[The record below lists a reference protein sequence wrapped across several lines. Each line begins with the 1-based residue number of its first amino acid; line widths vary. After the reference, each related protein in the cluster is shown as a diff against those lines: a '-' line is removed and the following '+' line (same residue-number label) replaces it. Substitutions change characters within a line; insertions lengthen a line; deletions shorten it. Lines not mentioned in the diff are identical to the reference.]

1 MKRKICRKLG
11 SLSLGLALGAVCCD
25 GRPAR
30 IAAVTLLF
38 LAAGM
43 LLLYLGGVLTPWQ
56 KESARACAKDS
67 DAAAQRAIDN
77 CSYQYTAKVRPAQEG
92 RAKNIRSVIR

>member
-11 SLSLGLALGAVCCD
+11 GIAMGLALGAVCCD

-38 LAAGM
+38 MAAGM
-43 LLLYLGGVLTPWQ
+43 LLLYLGGGLTPGQ

-77 CSYQYTAKVRPAQEG
+77 CSYQYTARERPTQEG
-92 RAKNIRSVIR
+92 RTKNIRSVIR